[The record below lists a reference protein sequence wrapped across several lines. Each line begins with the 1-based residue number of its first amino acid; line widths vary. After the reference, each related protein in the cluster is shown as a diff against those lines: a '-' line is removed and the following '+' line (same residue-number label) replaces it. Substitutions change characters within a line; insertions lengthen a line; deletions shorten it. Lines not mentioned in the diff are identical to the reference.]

1 MFTAVDEIPQFQG
14 KKQNCHITHWIPPHK
29 IWRAGDRRVEILT
42 LAWTYHDIKIR
53 NFLFARRQW
62 LPNRREKCHSE
73 NNDHYICIMPKLR
86 TFKTN
91 YTDKTTAQHKLIICR
106 ISRTVSSRYIPTS
119 KKWSSAGMA
128 LGSVCLS
135 VCSSV
140 CLSVGIFLS
149 EPSVKSQKGLN
160 LHKVIRFATY
170 NDLKFLMHPQV
181 KFIIRKWVGVGCL
194 SAHTL
199 GARRLQ
205 RVR

>member
-1 MFTAVDEIPQFQG
+1 
-14 KKQNCHITHWIPPHK
+14 
-29 IWRAGDRRVEILT
+29 
-42 LAWTYHDIKIR
+42 
-53 NFLFARRQW
+53 
-62 LPNRREKCHSE
+62 
-73 NNDHYICIMPKLR
+73 
-86 TFKTN
+86 
-91 YTDKTTAQHKLIICR
+91 
-106 ISRTVSSRYIPTS
+106 
-119 KKWSSAGMA
+119 MA

-149 EPSVKSQKGLN
+149 EPSVKSRKGLN

-194 SAHTL
+194 GAHTL